1 MPLQATTIE
10 SLPEAMSIVKQMT
23 NEGFEL
29 GGGYRPLARQAM
41 AEIIETQMRL
51 AVDQYLDGLDD
62 GEIVDRRNGTYQ
74 RHLLTALGDIEL
86 DVPRTRLYC
95 PTDVLRAYSRREAE
109 IDRLIAAGF
118 VLGLS
123 TRKVGEALLPLLG
136 RPVSA
141 ATVSRVAKSLD
152 DAVLAFHSRP
162 LGGRYRA
169 LILDGVVISR
179 KTGMGALKRPVLVAL
194 GLRHDGKKEIID
206 FQLAASEG
214 ERQWERFLNSLF
226 MRGMDASCFEM
237 ICVDGGKGLL
247 AALST
252 VYPNMPIQRC
262 WAHKIR
268 NVLDKVRK
276 ADREDVRDDLR
287 DIMNAGTE
295 MVARSCA
302 RDFADRWERDYP
314 KAVKCLRED
323 FDHMVTCWKY
333 KTLEERKQVRTTN
346 AIERRFRE
354 VRRRTR
360 PMGVFQDITSMDRIL
375 YAIFINENKSQG
387 THTTFALTHKC

>member
-1 MPLQATTIE
+1 MLQTATPITD
-10 SLPEAMSIVKQMT
+10 LPDAMIILKEMQSDGVDL
-23 NEGFEL
+23 F
-29 GGGYRPLARQAM
+29 GGYRPLARRAM
-41 AEIIETQMRL
+41 AEIIEAQMHL

-62 GEIVDRRNGTYQ
+62 DEIVDRRNGTYQ

-86 DVPRTRLYC
+86 NVPRTRRYC
-95 PTDVLRAYSRREAE
+95 PTEVLRAYARREAE

-123 TRKVGEALLPLLG
+123 TRKIGEVLLPLLG
-136 RPVSA
+136 RTVSP

-169 LILDGVVISR
+169 LILDGVVLSR
-179 KTGMGALKRPVLVAL
+179 KTGAGALKRPVLVAL
-194 GLRHDGKKEIID
+194 GLRDDNRREIID
-206 FQLAASEG
+206 YQLASSES
-214 ERQWERFLNSLF
+214 ERNWEHFLSSLEL
-226 MRGMDASCFEM
+226 RGLTGDCFE
-237 ICVDGGKGLL
+237 IVCVDGGKGLL
-247 AALST
+247 AALPT
-252 VYPNMPIQRC
+252 VYPGKPVQRC

-276 ADREDVRDDLR
+276 ADRETVRDDLR
-287 DIMNAGTE
+287 DIMNAKTE
-295 MVARSCA
+295 HAARSAA
-302 RDFADRWERDYP
+302 RDFADRWEKDYP
-314 KAVKCLRED
+314 NAVKCLRED
-323 FDHMVTCWKY
+323 MDQLVTCWRY

-375 YAIFINENKSQG
+375 YAIFTHENKSQG
-387 THTTFALTHKC
+387 TGAPFALTHKC